1 MNTARIVGQFVLVFA
16 AGGALAAQD
25 KKLPRW
31 KIDPH
36 TGNDP
41 KLMEKAGYVS
51 YGPFKFG
58 ERGPNDTT
66 SEEIEKHL
74 DYERFLWVETAH
86 FRIGLALPEWVVPM
100 DPEIRLKIRTEL
112 AELAT
117 KLPKINEKTRTLTPW
132 LRLHLTAHRAEKCYR
147 EFQELLGVTD
157 ADFPENKAAVVTGRG
172 RFMGFGK
179 YLGMQEKYLLLVP
192 ERGNTCRDYLKN
204 FIGRETLFGQRWHFI
219 RSGALLYAVGT
230 DMEEGR
236 LKNDTA
242 LHGHLLHNIAH
253 NLVDGYRSYSY
264 DTPVWITEGLAH
276 LFERKISERFN
287 SFCRDEG
294 AAHDPPSNWNWKPEV
309 RSAVLNGKYKPFS
322 EVINW
327 RQYSAINWPDNEF
340 LWSRWDY
347 LLTIAP
353 EKFGD
358 FMLHVKGRHDPKT
371 WIVDQSDIVAA
382 CREGLRTVYGLTPLS
397 FDEKWA
403 EWVKATYPSQ

>member
-1 MNTARIVGQFVLVFA
+1 MSTARILGQFVLVFA

-25 KKLPRW
+25 KKLPKW

-41 KLMEKAGYVS
+41 KLMAKAGYVS

-74 DYERFLWVETAH
+74 DYERFLWAETAH

-157 ADFPENKAAVVTGRG
+157 ADFPENKDAVVTGRG

-236 LKNDTA
+236 LKNDTSA
-242 LHGHLLHNIAH
+242 YVGAGASVGSSVSVGSPSPVASH
-253 NLVDGYRSYSY
+253 DS
-264 DTPVWITEGLAH
+264 DTPAARATALIVWI
-276 LFERKISERFN
+276 S
-287 SFCRDEG
+287 
-294 AAHDPPSNWNWKPEV
+294 V
-309 RSAVLNGKYKPFS
+309 RSALRR
-322 EVINW
+322 I
-327 RQYSAINWPDNEF
+327 A
-340 LWSRWDY
+340 
-347 LLTIAP
+347 LLMFA
-353 EKFGD
+353 
-358 FMLHVKGRHDPKT
+358 
-371 WIVDQSDIVAA
+371 
-382 CREGLRTVYGLTPLS
+382 PLS
-397 FDEKWA
+397 PDFLA
-403 EWVKATYPSQ
+403 SSYALMPVRRTRTGAHG